1 MQPKWDNDDSSMED
15 DRDIDSQSD
24 DDATASGRS
33 SPVPEKK
40 KRGRQARL
48 EMKFVNLDGKVF
60 ALDQFR
66 SAHPLARACFSN
78 KTKSSGLQTLVWSTP
93 SGVPFLVTGLFAA
106 KLSEKHQ
113 VALHS
118 GWLVAVPKGVA
129 ILEDRGFRWLQRHYP
144 K

>member
-1 MQPKWDNDDSSMED
+1 MTVVWTTKVTTVTTVTN
-15 DRDIDSQSD
+15 
-24 DDATASGRS
+24 TAKLTILLMHAAGPVGR
-33 SPVPEKK
+33 PRKK

-48 EMKFVNLDGKVF
+48 DMAFVNLDGKVF
-60 ALDQFR
+60 TLEQFR
-66 SAHPLARACFSN
+66 SAHPLARGCFSN
-78 KTKSSGLQTLVWSTP
+78 KTKPSGLQTLVWSTP
-93 SGVPFLVTGLFAA
+93 CGIPFLVTGLFAA